1 MNNIKKIFCEKRS
14 GEIVP
19 YEKNKIQKAIQKAN
33 GQIDYAIQ
41 LTDHQVDE
49 LVEMTDNALDTE
61 CPSVEQIQEAVINA
75 IIKKGYTELAKIYI
89 VYRHDHNKIRDISNG
104 VKESILTLV
113 NGSNKD
119 VMALMI
125 KEDLFMS

>member
-89 VYRHDHNKIRDISNG
+89 VYR
-104 VKESILTLV
+104 
-113 NGSNKD
+113 
-119 VMALMI
+119 
-125 KEDLFMS
+125 